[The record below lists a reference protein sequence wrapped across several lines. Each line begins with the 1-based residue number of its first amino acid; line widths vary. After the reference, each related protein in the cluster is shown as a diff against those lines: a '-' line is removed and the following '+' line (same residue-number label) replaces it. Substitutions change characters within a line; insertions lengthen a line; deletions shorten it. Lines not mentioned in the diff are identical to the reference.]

1 MRVRGSAKILFQS
14 NDYKGCQF
22 CMTDAKVCI
31 IELIVGGVVIF
42 YHYDRSGALN
52 PGQKVELSRE
62 YSELDV
68 RAEGVAAVLSEMFP
82 EGLSRHGR
90 RYLDIFVSR
99 SMVGAV
105 DAGSLKYAL
114 HELPSFQ
121 IEWNLELVRRIL
133 YPELPSRCQSI
144 FCLNSVEEFQN
155 WPELMVGEGQLV
167 EILVPD
173 NGKYVTLDSQML
185 RGGFVVLDDGTL
197 AGSSPMGYDF
207 ARRYWSGE
215 LSPTSRLEVVAELPV
230 VVGRVIGRF

>member
-82 EGLSRHGR
+82 EGLLSSNPL
-90 RYLDIFVSR
+90 RYQQSAESGTASQR
-99 SMVGAV
+99 A
-105 DAGSLKYAL
+105 
-114 HELPSFQ
+114 
-121 IEWNLELVRRIL
+121 W
-133 YPELPSRCQSI
+133 YP
-144 FCLNSVEEFQN
+144 
-155 WPELMVGEGQLV
+155 G
-167 EILVPD
+167 
-173 NGKYVTLDSQML
+173 
-185 RGGFVVLDDGTL
+185 
-197 AGSSPMGYDF
+197 
-207 ARRYWSGE
+207 
-215 LSPTSRLEVVAELPV
+215 
-230 VVGRVIGRF
+230 

>member
-1 MRVRGSAKILFQS
+1 M
-14 NDYKGCQF
+14 
-22 CMTDAKVCI
+22 
-31 IELIVGGVVIF
+31 IF
-42 YHYDRSGALN
+42 YHYDRSGALS

-62 YSELDV
+62 HRELDI
-68 RAEGVAAVLSEMFP
+68 RAQGVAAVLSEMFP

-90 RYLDIFVSR
+90 RYLNIFASR
-99 SMVGAV
+99 SLVGAV
-105 DAGSLKYAL
+105 DAESLKYAL

-155 WPELMVGEGQLV
+155 WPELTTGEGQLV

-185 RGGFVVLDDGTL
+185 RGGYVVLDDGAL
-197 AGSSPMGYDF
+197 AGSAPMDYDF

-215 LSPTSRLEVVAELPV
+215 LSPAPRLEVVAKLPV
-230 VVGRVIGRF
+230 VVGRAIDRF